1 MARRD
6 PLYTEAPPP
15 RPARTTYSTHVER
28 GGEVFGMART
38 TFGHER
44 NNLYPI
50 TLEQILFLRQNA
62 SYWDEHTVDSLRS

>member
-1 MARRD
+1 
-6 PLYTEAPPP
+6 
-15 RPARTTYSTHVER
+15 
-28 GGEVFGMART
+28 MART

-50 TLEQILFLRQNA
+50 TLEQILFLRQNT